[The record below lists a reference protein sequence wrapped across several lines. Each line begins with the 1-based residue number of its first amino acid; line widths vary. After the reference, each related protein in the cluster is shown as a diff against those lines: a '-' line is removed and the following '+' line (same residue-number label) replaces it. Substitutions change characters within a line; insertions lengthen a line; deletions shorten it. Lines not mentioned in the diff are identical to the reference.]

1 MSYGKV
7 DMDKYIPDRLKNERI
22 RLNLSQK
29 DIADAVDVTS
39 KTVGRW
45 ERDDAIPSDKLAL
58 LVGLGFDALY
68 ILTGKQRE
76 QLQDKNVS
84 FSLNSEFAH
93 IPVYDVEVSAGD
105 GRVAYGENPLYH
117 FAYRKDWLLSRGLHV
132 KDLHVVMARG
142 DSMEPTI
149 SDGESILVNTSEK
162 DPKDGHIYVIRS
174 GDTLWV
180 KRVQCLLGGSLSL
193 ISDNKM
199 YAPMK
204 LDLETLQD
212 VQVIGKVVNSSKNF
226 Y

>member
-1 MSYGKV
+1 
-7 DMDKYIPDRLKNERI
+7 MDKYIPDRLKNERI

-29 DIADAVDVTS
+29 DIADAIDVTS

-68 ILTGKQRE
+68 ILTGKQPE

-84 FSLNSEFAH
+84 FSLDSEFAH
-93 IPVYDVEVSAGD
+93 IPVRDVVVSAGHGVNND
-105 GRVAYGENPLYH
+105 CEDVLYH
-117 FAYRKDWLLSRGLHV
+117 FAYRKDWLKSRGLFE
-132 KDLHVVMARG
+132 KDLEIIVVRG

-149 SDGESILVNTSEK
+149 NDGDSILINTAEN
-162 DPKDGHIYVIRS
+162 DPQDGHIYVIRG

-180 KRVQCLLGGSLSL
+180 KRAQRQFDGGLLLL
-193 ISDNKM
+193 SDNKT
-199 YAPMK
+199 YPPMR